1 MKLSLKIFITFC
13 FQILYG
19 QELIPSDYNASIVIN
34 KDTLSTPFSGGFNRP
49 LVQFIDWDNDSLL
62 DLFISDG
69 GLNIQYYEQDISNSE
84 LFILRNRTFS
94 DLIIG
99 LWYRFVDYDSDG
111 DQDLIHSGISPV
123 GEGVFPIFVY
133 ENINGKLN
141 LRTDKLTD
149 IEGKPMAVNSVVI
162 PTFAD
167 LEDDGLEDLFFG
179 TIAGTVTKYKNLGIR
194 NNLPLF
200 QFETNT
206 FENIMIVWTPARGER
221 HGANAIEFF
230 DIDSDGDQ
238 DLFWGDIYQP
248 SLFFLENIGTS
259 TKPDIRDTL
268 MTFQYP
274 LIDPIYTSG
283 FNVARFADLDNDG
296 DYELFATVQSGIFG
310 SETTDN
316 FLYYENIGT
325 KKASKFQHKTN
336 RFLRGLDLG
345 SASAPVFFDIDS
357 DGDEDL
363 FVGNEFNEKLSG
375 LRGTIFF
382 FRNSGDPDSTTFVL
396 EDSTFFPELTGNNL
410 VPAFGDLDLDGDVDA
425 IIGDWNGRL
434 YKYTNFGTPSSPNF
448 IYEGEFFDLDTGV
461 LAHPTLGDLDL
472 DGDVDLLVG
481 NSLGKIYY
489 WENIGSLNAPEFTLK
504 PLDLLKGKQI
514 GLKTAP
520 TMFDINKDGK
530 KELVIGTD
538 GGKLFT
544 ALENE
549 GIWDFKEFD
558 YTPYLGSKIIPALVD
573 LNQDGK
579 IEIVIGSLNG
589 GLEIFHLEEFPL
601 AVKNIAS
608 DDNKDEI
615 LMAFPNPFN
624 SHLNISFKLNLNTN
638 VDISLFD
645 LLGRSVGTSLYKN
658 FNEGYYSLKINPEDI
673 PSGVYIIK
681 ARFVSSE
688 ESKLLLK
695 KIMYIK

>member
-1 MKLSLKIFITFC
+1 MKLFLKIFITFW
-13 FQILYG
+13 FQILYA

-179 TIAGTVTKYKNLGIR
+179 TIAGTVTKYNNLGIR

-283 FNVARFADLDNDG
+283 FNVVRFADLDNDG
-296 DYELFATVQSGIFG
+296 DYELFATVQSGMFG
-310 SETTDN
+310 SESTDN

-325 KKASKFQHKTN
+325 KKVSKFQYKTN

-345 SASAPVFFDIDS
+345 SASAPVFVDIDS

-363 FVGNEFNEKLSG
+363 FVGNEFNGFS
-375 LRGTIFF
+375 
-382 FRNSGDPDSTTFVL
+382 
-396 EDSTFFPELTGNNL
+396 
-410 VPAFGDLDLDGDVDA
+410 
-425 IIGDWNGRL
+425 
-434 YKYTNFGTPSSPNF
+434 
-448 IYEGEFFDLDTGV
+448 
-461 LAHPTLGDLDL
+461 
-472 DGDVDLLVG
+472 
-481 NSLGKIYY
+481 
-489 WENIGSLNAPEFTLK
+489 
-504 PLDLLKGKQI
+504 
-514 GLKTAP
+514 
-520 TMFDINKDGK
+520 
-530 KELVIGTD
+530 
-538 GGKLFT
+538 
-544 ALENE
+544 
-549 GIWDFKEFD
+549 
-558 YTPYLGSKIIPALVD
+558 
-573 LNQDGK
+573 
-579 IEIVIGSLNG
+579 
-589 GLEIFHLEEFPL
+589 
-601 AVKNIAS
+601 
-608 DDNKDEI
+608 
-615 LMAFPNPFN
+615 
-624 SHLNISFKLNLNTN
+624 
-638 VDISLFD
+638 
-645 LLGRSVGTSLYKN
+645 
-658 FNEGYYSLKINPEDI
+658 
-673 PSGVYIIK
+673 
-681 ARFVSSE
+681 
-688 ESKLLLK
+688 
-695 KIMYIK
+695 